1 MSIRD
6 VVKEIIRFGRRE
18 YKEKKPLMLRVLRI
32 KSKSVLTRGIL
43 PALNMKQIKGTFY
56 LIVADYGD
64 FLRLYSFGKNGQM
77 LGGENVEK
85 NEKVLKEIDKSTKKL
100 YLLPKEKPKLTLSDI
115 TTYYKEE
122 FEKVLLKCNQLFGFN
137 LKLPYVIVASDK
149 IPLRPNRSYGTARIL
164 DKNKKKLVISIKF
177 YKKDEIV
184 AIASREIM
192 FLYLRDLI
200 VMFQDI
206 QGEGVYWHDLA
217 ILFANYYLRNEKNSL
232 FLAMLEK
239 GTKSFLSFQDGQTFY
254 FSDKVVSIFK
264 ENSRIISKKQRN
276 ELFHYVFTCLKLF
289 KRYEI
294 KLRYLEF
301 SNLFYDLC
309 EFFLQSNN
317 RDFHQTSSQNFYR
330 FHYSHFTKSLQN
342 GNKSKKLIFL
352 VQTFGILGHKNYFEE
367 DIYQLIREMKDITQD
382 PILQKEIGNYQELI
396 NEALLEYIT
405 HDVLVIN
412 SEIEIEKQSIK
423 LKLNIANP
431 SSYVFQDF
439 RYNISWKPRKRL
451 LLLLKEEIKKARDL
465 HDFLSSS
472 YSWAVQSEGSVKI
485 ICKIEFSHP
494 FILEDHLTKELI
506 LEKIL
511 LK

>member
-6 VVKEIIRFGRRE
+6 VIKEIIRFGRRE

-217 ILFANYYLRNEKNSL
+217 ILFANYYLRNEKSSL

-276 ELFHYVFTCLKLF
+276 ELFHYVFTCLKLL

-309 EFFLQSNN
+309 ELFLQSNN
-317 RDFHQTSSQNFYR
+317 RDYHHLSSKKAHF
-330 FHYSHFTKSLQN
+330 FHYLHFNKSLQSD
-342 GNKSKKLIFL
+342 KESKKLLFL
-352 VQTFGILGHKNYFEE
+352 NRAFRILGDNDNPNQNIHQLLDDFNYFVQD
-367 DIYQLIREMKDITQD
+367 DILK
-382 PILQKEIGNYQELI
+382 KEIGNYTGLI
-396 NEALLEYIT
+396 NESILEHVI
-405 HDVLVIN
+405 HDVLD
-412 SEIEIEKQSIK
+412 IK
-423 LKLNIANP
+423 TTIRKNGTSFDLQLTITNP
-431 SSYVFQDF
+431 SNYIFQDF
-439 RYNISWKPRKRL
+439 SFLVKWKPRKRL
-451 LLLLKEEIKKARDL
+451 TLRFEEENKKARDL
-465 HDFLSSS
+465 HDQVIRS
-472 YSWAVQSEGSVKI
+472 YSWYIENEGNVNI
-485 ICKIEFSHP
+485 ICKIEFLNP
-494 FILEDHLTKELI
+494 FTLQENLSKEI
-506 LEKIL
+506 TIEKIL
-511 LK
+511 LE